1 MSIRFAIVDIITTLK
16 RGCIISRADIMIR
29 RLRDLLILT
38 DMFLLDKVFLAI
50 TCLLIALIIPLIIR
64 ILMVR

>member
-1 MSIRFAIVDIITTLK
+1 
-16 RGCIISRADIMIR
+16 MIR

-50 TCLLIALIIPLIIR
+50 TYLLIALIIPLIIR

>member
-1 MSIRFAIVDIITTLK
+1 
-16 RGCIISRADIMIR
+16 MIR